1 MGDIIDFRRGATF
14 DAGYELTVEMADVP
28 VLDLTGFTGAAKL
41 KPENAGPID
50 LTFTWVNPAL
60 RRAAITAGPTAAWPL
75 GGAWLEVQL
84 TAPSGAK
91 IDLPRVTLRIR
102 NGFADD

>member
-14 DAGYELTVEMADVP
+14 DAGYEITVVMADVP

-41 KPENAGPID
+41 KPENAASIA

-60 RRAAITAGPTAAWPL
+60 RLAAITAGPTAAWPL

-91 IDLPRVTLRIR
+91 IDVSPVTLRIKP
-102 NGFADD
+102 GFADD